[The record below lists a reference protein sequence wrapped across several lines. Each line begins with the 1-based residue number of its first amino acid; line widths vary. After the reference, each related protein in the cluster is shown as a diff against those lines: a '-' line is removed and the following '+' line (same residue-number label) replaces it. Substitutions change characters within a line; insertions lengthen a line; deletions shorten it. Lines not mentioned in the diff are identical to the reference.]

1 MTQDYVTNEQFKQ
14 AMDKIEGRLDKHNK
28 TLYGNGEPGLD
39 EIMRNVNAWIKR
51 REETEKTRNE
61 KQDKYML
68 LLVSTAVGMVATF
81 IGGVLM
87 WFINIYPE
95 LARLAE
101 LGK

>member
-51 REETEKTRNE
+51 REETDKLRTE
-61 KQDKYML
+61 KQDKYMM
-68 LLVSTAVGMVATF
+68 LLVSTAIGMAATF
-81 IGGVLM
+81 IGGVLV
-87 WFINIYPE
+87 WFVNIYPVISN
-95 LARLAE
+95 